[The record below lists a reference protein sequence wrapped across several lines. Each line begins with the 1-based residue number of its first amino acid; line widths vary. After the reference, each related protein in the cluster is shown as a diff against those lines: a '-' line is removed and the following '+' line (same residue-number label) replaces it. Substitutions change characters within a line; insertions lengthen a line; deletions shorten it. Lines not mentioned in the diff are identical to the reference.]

1 MAARLVCDARIQA
14 TSPVASSKRAAHA
27 VNTAPIKALIAPLRK
42 AAPAFAP
49 TLLSTRARDVTMRS
63 VAPVEA
69 GAPVNPNVGAVSILF
84 NAPRVSCHFRVL
96 HSSYFSLFSIL
107 F

>member
-14 TSPVASSKRAAHA
+14 TSTVASSKRAAQA
-27 VNTAPIKALIAPLRK
+27 VNAAPIKAFSAHKCK

-69 GAPVNPNVGAVSILF
+69 GAPVNPNVGTVSMKHFF
-84 NAPRVSCHFRVL
+84 NALGVSRHFRVPL
-96 HSSYFSLFSIL
+96 SS
-107 F
+107 

>member
-14 TSPVASSKRAAHA
+14 TATAASSKRAAQA
-27 VNTAPIKALIAPLRK
+27 VNAAPMMTFSAPLRK
-42 AAPAFAP
+42 SAPAFAP

-69 GAPVNPNVGAVSILF
+69 GAPVDPNVGTVST
-84 NAPRVSCHFRVL
+84 
-96 HSSYFSLFSIL
+96 
-107 F
+107 